1 MYSDPI
7 LEEKRRVQKKLA
19 MEAGYDIKR
28 LAENM
33 HNNIIKLAEELKIE
47 LKYSQRKGSYIC
59 NNAQAKP

>member
-19 MEAGYDIKR
+19 MEAGYDIKK
-28 LAENM
+28 LAGNM
-33 HNNIIKLAEELKIE
+33 HTNIIKLAEELKVE

-59 NNAQAKP
+59 NNAQSKP